1 MSEVIEIE
9 GETIPYQKVIVQ
21 GPVDFLRLVVLSVLI
36 GLFFGVIATLITKN
50 QRSSKFKYLRKTTTT
65 AITAITATTAITAIT
80 ATTATTATKAT
91 NLKVTTTTT

>member
-36 GLFFGVIATLITKN
+36 GLLFGVIATLITKN
-50 QRSSKFKYLRKTTTT
+50 
-65 AITAITATTAITAIT
+65 
-80 ATTATTATKAT
+80 
-91 NLKVTTTTT
+91 